1 MADRERRIK
10 AASPIHPEIFDRLYT
25 DWSTLIKFQRT
36 RGMLR
41 LMAAVIHSLWEKG
54 EKNPL
59 ILPANVPIDDPRAPN
74 RLWCSPWY
82 R

>member
-36 RGMLR
+36 RGVLR
-41 LMAAVIHSLWEKG
+41 LVAAVIHSLWEKG
-54 EKNPL
+54 DGE
-59 ILPANVPIDDPRAPN
+59 VPNLTN
-74 RLWCSPWY
+74 RLELVPEVVQ
-82 R
+82 